1 MLRWLLNKQAEL
13 QKIYRNIPIT
23 KDEKE
28 KELKLINITQR
39 DLLVE
44 ITFQQIKELQKDLS

>member
-23 KDEKE
+23 NDEKE